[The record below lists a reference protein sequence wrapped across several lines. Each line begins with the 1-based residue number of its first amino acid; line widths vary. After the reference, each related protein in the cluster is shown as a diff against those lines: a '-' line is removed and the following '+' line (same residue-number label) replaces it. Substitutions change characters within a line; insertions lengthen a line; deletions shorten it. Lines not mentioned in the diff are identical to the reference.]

1 MRLDRT
7 DCGLITMLRENA
19 RISNKDLAE
28 RNGISPSTC
37 LERVRRL
44 VENGVLTGFH
54 ASVDSKAIGI
64 GVQAMIAVRLSQ
76 HQPLSF
82 DRLRDELQKIPEV
95 VAVYLL
101 AGTRD
106 YLVHIAT
113 RDVDHLRAICE
124 QFSSRSEVAHI
135 ETSLI
140 LDYERSKTLPIY
152 LEE

>member
-7 DCGLITMLRENA
+7 DFGLISMLRENA

-28 RNGISPSTC
+28 KSGISPSTC

-44 VENGVLTGFH
+44 TDNGVLTGFH
-54 ASVDSKAIGI
+54 AAVDSKSVGI
-64 GVQAMIAVRLSQ
+64 GVQAMLAVRHSQ

-82 DRLRDELQKIPEV
+82 DRLRAELLQIEEV
-95 VAVYLL
+95 VAVYFL

-106 YLVHIAT
+106 YLVHVAT
-113 RDVDHLRAICE
+113 RDVDHLRATCE
-124 QFSSRSEVAHI
+124 QFSSRTEVAHI

-140 LDYERSKTLPIY
+140 LDYERSTTVPIY
-152 LEE
+152 LEA

>member
-1 MRLDRT
+1 MKLDRT
-7 DCGLITMLRENA
+7 DFGLISMLRENA
-19 RISNKDLAE
+19 RTSNKELAE

-44 VENGVLTGFH
+44 TDNGVLTGFH
-54 ASVDSKAIGI
+54 AAVDSKAIGI
-64 GVQAMIAVRLSQ
+64 GVQAMIAVRHSQ
-76 HQPLSF
+76 HEPLSF
-82 DRLRDELQKIPEV
+82 ERLRDELLKLPVV
-95 VAVYLL
+95 VAVYFL

-106 YLVHIAT
+106 YLVHVAT
-113 RDVDHLRAICE
+113 RDVDHLRETCE
-124 QFSSRSEVAHI
+124 QFSSRNEVGHI